1 MILNIENN
9 WMLTGGDSMLG
20 RYLRA
25 RLEQSAPQPELTLF
39 HCDGTDA
46 NDDAMRLN
54 LEATER
60 LLSNL
65 PAEPRRV
72 VYVSSWQVYSPD
84 AGEGVD
90 ETRPTFAW
98 SEAGKSRARTE
109 LLLEKWAAAHGAT
122 LTIVRPA
129 QMFGTGVDGAMLQLF
144 NRAIRGHYV
153 HIRGNEAKTS
163 AVTALDA
170 AEAIVRLAGQ
180 PGIFNISDGL
190 AHRWIDLVEAMT
202 ANAGAQKRMTHLP
215 PKWAAFFYRW
225 FRFLPIV
232 EQTLSPAALEPM
244 SRTLVLDNS
253 KTQRTT
259 GMTFHNTHDV
269 IARRDKTYPYEN
281 S

>member
-1 MILNIENN
+1 MIHNQENN
-9 WMLTGGDSMLG
+9 WILTGGDSMLG

-39 HCDGTDA
+39 HCAGTD
-46 NDDAMRLN
+46 DDAEAMRLN
-54 LEATER
+54 LEATGR
-60 LLSNL
+60 LLSEL
-65 PAEPRRV
+65 PEEPRRV

-98 SEAGKSRARTE
+98 SDAGKSRAHTE
-109 LLLEKWAAAHGAT
+109 MLLEKWAAAHGAT

-129 QMFGTGVDGAMLQLF
+129 HMFGTGVDGAMLRLF
-144 NRAIRGHYV
+144 NRAVSGRYV
-153 HIRGNEAKTS
+153 HIRGNEARTS

-170 AEAIVRLAGQ
+170 AEATVRLAGH

-215 PKWAAFFYRW
+215 QKWAAFFYRW
-225 FRFLPIV
+225 FRFLPLV
-232 EQTLSPAALEPM
+232 EQTLSPAALEPL

-253 KTQRTT
+253 KTLRAT
-259 GMTFHNTHDV
+259 GMTFHNTLDV